1 MSGDEV
7 ARETAAPPELPD
19 HQGSAYSAR
28 IEAAFLGAL
37 AGERAAQAPAA
48 AGDLLEVADS
58 IATIGGFDADDLRR
72 RGLAGS
78 SQAGPAGLLLR
89 AIPFGLL
96 APLDRPRVRRD
107 AYRVA
112 ALAGADEGTAVAAI
126 AAALLIADLTRFD
139 LATSVMR
146 VYQSLLEDAPFAL
159 LERLRIGGDL
169 PAGEGDDDPGAA
181 LHLAIAALLGADQI
195 EAAIQSAA
203 GTGRR
208 AAISLAGAL
217 AGAHLG
223 AAGLDVAWRAEV
235 PHAHRAVAL
244 AASVAAR
251 IGAVEASVV
260 PPSLAGDARQA

>member
-1 MSGDEV
+1 M
-7 ARETAAPPELPD
+7 
-19 HQGSAYSAR
+19 
-28 IEAAFLGAL
+28 
-37 AGERAAQAPAA
+37 
-48 AGDLLEVADS
+48 
-58 IATIGGFDADDLRR
+58 
-72 RGLAGS
+72 
-78 SQAGPAGLLLR
+78 
-89 AIPFGLL
+89 
-96 APLDRPRVRRD
+96 
-107 AYRVA
+107 
-112 ALAGADEGTAVAAI
+112 

-169 PAGEGDDDPGAA
+169 PAAEGDDDPGAA
-181 LHLAIAALLGADQI
+181 LHLAITALSGTDQI
-195 EAAIQSAA
+195 EAAIQGAA

-223 AAGLDVAWRAEV
+223 AAGLDAEWRAGV

-251 IGAVEASVV
+251 VAALEEASAA
-260 PPSLAGDARQA
+260 PISFAGDAGPA

>member
-1 MSGDEV
+1 
-7 ARETAAPPELPD
+7 
-19 HQGSAYSAR
+19 
-28 IEAAFLGAL
+28 
-37 AGERAAQAPAA
+37 
-48 AGDLLEVADS
+48 
-58 IATIGGFDADDLRR
+58 
-72 RGLAGS
+72 
-78 SQAGPAGLLLR
+78 
-89 AIPFGLL
+89 
-96 APLDRPRVRRD
+96 VRRD

-112 ALAGADEGTAVAAI
+112 ALAGADEGTAVAAM

-159 LERLRIGGDL
+159 LERLRIGGDP
-169 PAGEGDDDPGAA
+169 PAAEGDDDPGAA
-181 LHLAIAALLGADQI
+181 LHLAITALSGTDQI
-195 EAAIQSAA
+195 EAAIQGAA

-223 AAGLDVAWRAEV
+223 AAGLDAEWRAGV

-251 IGAVEASVV
+251 VAALEEASAA
-260 PPSLAGDARQA
+260 PISFAGDAGPA